1 MGEVVPTEPAP
12 KPKYRPVEP
21 RVLPSRTKYREEPLT
36 EEEEEEETEELQAT
50 ETEITEPLT
59 VSPDLQTEPETERS
73 ELVDEIEEDEGIN
86 DNFIRCAW

>member
-1 MGEVVPTEPAP
+1 MEEVVPTVPAP

-36 EEEEEEETEELQAT
+36 EEEEEETEELQAT